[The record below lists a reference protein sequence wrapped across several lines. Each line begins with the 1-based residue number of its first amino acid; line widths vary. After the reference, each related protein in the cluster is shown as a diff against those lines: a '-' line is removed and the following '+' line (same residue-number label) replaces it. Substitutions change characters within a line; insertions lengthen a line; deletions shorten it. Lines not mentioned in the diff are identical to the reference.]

1 MNNKTTALLIVKPII
16 ILALMLAFRP
26 QTVDKSNLT
35 NNQMTEEV
43 QSMRGYFLEDQAM
56 KIIVFHK
63 RVQALKNELVSS
75 KLKINEEIKTSFIS
89 MVKEFNL
96 AINEFEKLEE
106 YKSENWNNH
115 RQQFITYMKSVEL
128 KQISLQKEL
137 RTLRTT
143 VSI

>member
-1 MNNKTTALLIVKPII
+1 MNNKTTALLIIKPII
-16 ILALMLAFRP
+16 ILALMLAFRSEN
-26 QTVDKSNLT
+26 VDKSKLVNSH
-35 NNQMTEEV
+35 MTEEV

-63 RVQALKNELVSS
+63 RVQSLKNELVSS
-75 KLKINEEIKTSFIS
+75 KQNISEKLKTSFIT

-106 YKSENWNNH
+106 YNSKEWNTH
-115 RQQFITYMKSVEL
+115 RQKFITHMKSVEQ
-128 KQISLQKEL
+128 KQFSLQKEL
-137 RTLRTT
+137 RSMRTT